1 MEDLL
6 KNKKFQNKQ
15 YDDRIL
21 FQALIQ
27 PLKNI
32 LCSKIQ
38 NLTPN
43 TSEDTISTLE
53 MNGINCSV

>member
-21 FQALIQ
+21 VQALIQ

-32 LCSKIQ
+32 LCSKTQ

>member
-21 FQALIQ
+21 VQALIQ

-32 LCSKIQ
+32 LCSKI
-38 NLTPN
+38 
-43 TSEDTISTLE
+43 
-53 MNGINCSV
+53 

>member
-21 FQALIQ
+21 VQALIQ

-32 LCSKIQ
+32 LCSKTQ
-38 NLTPN
+38 TLTPN

>member
-21 FQALIQ
+21 VQALIQ

-32 LCSKIQ
+32 LCSKTQ

-53 MNGINCSV
+53 MN